1 MVWSI
6 CTLILT
12 GTQPAIGA
20 DLETTGF
27 VEVDGRVRLGD
38 VGAGEWYAPTGLRA
52 GIERFETTFGGA
64 VEAAAD
70 QWTAIIDAQ
79 VVAAA
84 STEARSLADL
94 SRRDS
99 VAPVSLEVNELAVSL
114 WDVGVDGLDLK
125 LGHQVVQWGVG
136 DQFNPTNTLN
146 PEMMDDPLRFGEQL
160 PNAMIRADYSM
171 GAVWTLS
178 GVLVPIFRPASLPA
192 TSGIGLSFLDRIPV
206 LENDVRRDL
215 QAKQAL
221 SAELGYP
228 TIVDEA
234 RLLLPDQTLENMAG
248 MIRVGGAIGMTDI
261 AVSWYTGRTDMP
273 QAVRN
278 YTTIAHSPVC
288 HPSQSDKCING
299 YMLTQADLAY
309 PRMHVA
315 GLNAAGELDVL
326 GDAPPIGWRVEAAWV
341 MPERTVIVLD
351 NEDLDIAGIVQPA
364 GEMAYGLGG
373 ERPTVV
379 SDQPYA
385 KWTIGLDYTIGKAL
399 YVNAQWVHGM
409 ADEFGYGDFINPDYV
424 TRSGGSDWEIRRHR
438 LGDYCVLGSDIS
450 LGRATLRLFSIL
462 DLTGYRRETASAEG
476 GKRSV
481 ENFGP
486 FSKNGFSAVLYPEL
500 MVALG
505 DGLNLGIGTVQ
516 LFGAKHT
523 KFGDPAAGGD
533 LAFTRVRYDF

>member
-1 MVWSI
+1 MVWSV
-6 CTLILT
+6 CTLIL
-12 GTQPAIGA
+12 AGA
-20 DLETTGF
+20 QQARGAEVETTGF
-27 VEVDGRVRLGD
+27 IEVDGRVRLGD
-38 VGAGEWYAPTGLRA
+38 VGAGEWYAPMGVRS

-64 VEAAAD
+64 MEAAAE

-79 VVAAA
+79 VVADA
-84 STEARSLADL
+84 STGARSLADL
-94 SRRDS
+94 SRRSS
-99 VAPVSLEVNELAVSL
+99 VAPLSLEVNELAVSL
-114 WDVGVDGLDLK
+114 WDVGVMGLDLK

-192 TSGIGLSFLDRIPV
+192 TSAIGLSFLDRIPV
-206 LENDVRRDL
+206 LENAVRRDL
-215 QAKQAL
+215 QSKQAL
-221 SAELGYP
+221 SADLGFP

-234 RLLLPDQTLENMAG
+234 RLLLPGSSLSNMSG

-278 YTTIAHSPVC
+278 HTTISHSPVC
-288 HPSQSDKCING
+288 HPSRSDRCING

-326 GDAPPIGWRVEAAWV
+326 GAAPPIGWRVEAAWV
-341 MPERTVIVLD
+341 MPERTVIVLEND
-351 NEDLDIAGIVQPA
+351 DLDIGEIVQPA
-364 GEMAYGLGG
+364 GELSYGLGG

-379 SDQPYA
+379 SGQPYA
-385 KWTIGLDYTIGKAL
+385 KWTVGLDYTIGKSV
-399 YVNAQWVHGM
+399 YVNTQWVHGM
-409 ADEFGYGDFINPDYV
+409 PDEFGYGDFINPAYV

-438 LGDYCVLGSDIS
+438 LGDYWVVGSDIAM
-450 LGRATLRLFSIL
+450 GRVTLRLFSIV
-462 DLTGYRRETASAEG
+462 DLTGYRRETATAGG
-476 GKRSV
+476 GKRSA
-481 ENFGP
+481 EQYGP
-486 FSKNGFSAVLYPEL
+486 FSEDGFSAVLYPEL
-500 MVALG
+500 MVGLG
-505 DGLNLGIGTVQ
+505 EGLNLGIGTVQ